1 MNLSTPP
8 FTTVLGW
15 CEKQAC
21 NRIEMI
27 GLDDNKVNV
36 NLIWKGLNIDM
47 IIDTQTSMT
56 ETNVKKPVDDGYES
70 VTSTN
75 SKLSLVDTLEYF
87 ESLVK

>member
-1 MNLSTPP
+1 
-8 FTTVLGW
+8 
-15 CEKQAC
+15 
-21 NRIEMI
+21 MI

>member
-1 MNLSTPP
+1 MNFSTPP

-15 CEKQAC
+15 CGKQGC
-21 NRIEMI
+21 NRIGMI
-27 GLDDNKVNV
+27 GLDNNKVNV